1 MNKNLNSAFFN
12 QFKSSCLSLLSY
24 PIKVT
29 LYERKLT
36 KKNLIK
42 LLAKDGYNYNYYLMV
57 VTLDGKANN
66 QFNLHYFTNIYN
78 ILSLPLPT
86 PQYLFDSFKRWE
98 EIKQFKLDRRN
109 TNRIKKGLLP
119 VTSIST
125 RIK

>member
-1 MNKNLNSAFFN
+1 MDKNLNSAFFN
-12 QFKSSCLSLLSY
+12 QFKSSFLSLLSY

-36 KKNLIK
+36 KKKLIK
-42 LLAKDGYNYNYYLMV
+42 LLAKNGYNYNYYLLV

-66 QFNLHYFTNIYN
+66 QFNLHYFTNIYKV
-78 ILSLPLPT
+78 LSLPLPT

-98 EIKQFKLDRRN
+98 EIKKFKLDRRN
-109 TNRIKKGLLP
+109 ANRIKKGLLP
-119 VTSIST
+119 VTGIST